1 MLEETINSEIK
12 AAMLAKDSQRLEAL
26 RGIKST
32 IILLKTSPEGYNDQ
46 TEAKALQKMVKQR
59 KETAEIYNNQGRKDL
74 ADVEL
79 FQANVIEAYLPKQM
93 SNEELTI
100 EITKLIAE
108 LGVVGPEDLGK
119 VIGLANRA
127 VAGRADGKQV
137 ATIVRQ
143 LLTQK

>member
-127 VAGRADGKQV
+127 VAGRADRKQV